1 VYVYNYTIGGGWWI
15 LLLYYNIK
23 SIVWRENMVLL
34 GLSQSQYITSRVVI
48 ILASAT
54 YSTEI
59 NQLLCPHKK
68 LVQRTSRFWK
78 GRHRSGLWLGRFD
91 GTGGVGELLQIGT
104 MNFENRLDIY
114 IYIYYR

>member
-1 VYVYNYTIGGGWWI
+1 
-15 LLLYYNIK
+15 
-23 SIVWRENMVLL
+23 MLL
-34 GLSQSQYITSRVVI
+34 GLSQYITSRVVI

-59 NQLLCPHKK
+59 NQLLCPHKKK

-114 IYIYYR
+114 ILQIVNMYLYIVKYIVISHIYIV